1 MSLIISQCV
10 YCGIGLTATTLTIDH
25 VIPTYRGGSN
35 QRNNKAPA
43 CTVCNSDK
51 GHLTAA
57 EYLAVRD
64 NRAELTAMKRRV
76 TRAATAAGI
85 AYPPAKRPKMTAA
98 RRAIVAEQETLRLKA
113 AARFREEVPPQGRVR
128 WAVEQDDGKVV
139 LGPWVD
145 VAR

>member
-1 MSLIISQCV
+1 MSEFISQCV
-10 YCGIGLTATTLTIDH
+10 YCGIGLTAATLTVDH

-35 QRNNKAPA
+35 QRTNKAPA
-43 CTVCNSDK
+43 CATCNSDK

-85 AYPPAKRPKMTAA
+85 VYPPVKRPKMTDA
-98 RRAIVAEQETLRLKA
+98 RRAVIAEQQVLRERA

-128 WAVEQDDGKVV
+128 WAVEQDNGKVV